1 MSCHY
6 DDQCYFKMSSKLNM
20 KLSKLNMKLSKL
32 ICEIINVQGEDARD
46 LEEAN
51 EDNSNLNKQPPRLV
65 TL

>member
-1 MSCHY
+1 
-6 DDQCYFKMSSKLNM
+6 MSSKLNM